1 MSGPG
6 GAPAHASTGPPG
18 ERAVEGESARRG
30 DRVSHV
36 RVRDLAVVL
45 ETRTVLSGVGFEVRG
60 GDWLAVIGA
69 NGAGK
74 STLLRALAGVLPCSG
89 EVLIDDTP
97 VRRLRA
103 RDRARLLA
111 YAPQAPALPVDMT
124 VFDYALLG
132 RTPYIPYLGRES
144 RRDREVT
151 ASVLERLDLS
161 SFASR
166 TLGHLSGGERQ
177 RVVLAR
183 ALAQQA
189 PVLLLDEPTTALD
202 LGHQQQVLE
211 LLDRL
216 RLADGLT
223 VVTTL
228 HDLSLAGQYAD
239 SMMLIAGGRVAASG
253 APAEVLTERLIGEHF
268 DARVRVGTGAGGRP
282 EVHLERP

>member
-1 MSGPG
+1 MKDLGVVL
-6 GAPAHASTGPPG
+6 G
-18 ERAVEGESARRG
+18 ERAV
-30 DRVSHV
+30 
-36 RVRDLAVVL
+36 
-45 ETRTVLSGVGFEVRG
+45 LSGVDFEVRG

-74 STLLRALAGVLPCSG
+74 STLLKALAGVLPCSG
-89 EVLIDDTP
+89 EVLVDGLP
-97 VRRLRA
+97 VRGLKA
-103 RDRARLLA
+103 RQRARLLA
-111 YAPQAPALPVDMT
+111 YAPQTPALPAGMT
-124 VFDYALLG
+124 VFDYTLLG

-183 ALAQQA
+183 ALTQQA

-211 LLDRL
+211 LVDRL

-228 HDLSLAGQYAD
+228 HDLSVAGQYAD
-239 SMMLIAGGRVAASG
+239 SMMLLASG
-253 APAEVLTERLIGEHF
+253 GTVASGTPAEVLTEELIGEHF
-268 DARVRVGTGAGGRP
+268 DARVRVATGAGGRP
-282 EVHLERP
+282 EVHLERPCGRAPTTRRGDEPGSP

>member
-1 MSGPG
+1 MS
-6 GAPAHASTGPPG
+6 
-18 ERAVEGESARRG
+18 RVEVRG
-30 DRVSHV
+30 LTVA
-36 RVRDLAVVL
+36 LG
-45 ETRTVLSGVGFEVRG
+45 TRTVLSGVEFEVGG

-74 STLLRALAGVLPCSG
+74 STLLRALAGVLPHSG
-89 EVLIDDTP
+89 DVLVDGMP
-97 VRRLRA
+97 VRGLKPRE
-103 RDRARLLA
+103 RARLLA
-111 YAPQAPALPVDMT
+111 YAPQTPALPGDMT

-132 RTPYIPYLGRES
+132 RTPYIPNLGRES

-166 TLGHLSGGERQ
+166 ALGNLSGGERQ

-183 ALAQQA
+183 ALTQQA

-239 SMMLIAGGRVAASG
+239 SMMLLADGGAAASG
-253 APAEVLTERLIGEHF
+253 TPAEVLTEELIGEHF
-268 DARVRVGTGAGGRP
+268 GARVRMATGTGGRP